1 MRKGGVMKVRKKL
14 GTLVDYDSSKVF
26 QVVLNAIEDARAAEG
41 KKFDQRYDTVI
52 ASHVTDAVD
61 DEVSSTD
68 DWIDHRELQDIIY
81 KCLIDAYEVIA
92 AREYLHY
99 SDKKN
104 QWHEDSNDVE
114 EAVKQVIGGD
124 PNVVNE
130 NGNKDSRQL
139 VTQRDLIAG
148 QVFRTMGLKMYP
160 KDIQE
165 AHEEGL
171 IHIHDTDY
179 STLLPYTNCCVVN
192 IEDMLN
198 NGFHMGETLIT
209 KPHTIGVATA
219 LVAEILNAVS
229 MSQFGG
235 TTAPDIDVVLAPFA
249 KMNYEQHLR
258 DADDF
263 HIPEPERYAHDLTKS
278 DIYEAMQGLEYNI
291 NSMHANAG
299 QVPFTAITFGQS
311 LDWFGREIQK
321 AILNVRI
328 KGLNGKTAIFPKL
341 SLILDDGVNLK
352 PTDPNYDIKQLGM
365 KCSSLRDYPDVIMAK
380 NNRKMSGGTKV
391 ISGMGCRS
399 YLPAWVNPV
408 TGEEQTSGR
417 QNLGVATLNL
427 PRVALDSHGDKTR
440 FWELFKERVELVHKA
455 LQVRIKQV
463 ERATPES
470 APILYMEGAIGRL
483 KAGDDVRVLWK
494 HKRASVSFGF
504 IGIYEMNTVFY
515 GPDWE
520 TDGEARAFAI
530 SVVQYIRDQ
539 CDKWYKEEDYYYS
552 PYGTPSESLT
562 DKFCRIDT
570 IKYGKVKNIT
580 DKDYYTNSFH
590 LDPRKKWT
598 PFEKMAFESPYPM
611 IASGGN
617 IDYNELPD
625 ISHNLKALEAIWDYS
640 NDVGINYLG
649 TNVPIDYCSK
659 CGFHGQCLETA
670 KGWAC
675 PQCGATEG
683 LQIVQ
688 RLCGL
693 TNK

>member
-1 MRKGGVMKVRKKL
+1 MLKVKKKS
-14 GTLVDYDSSKVF
+14 GIFVDYDSDKVF
-26 QVVLNAIEDARAAEG
+26 QVVMNAIEDARVAEG
-41 KKFDQRYDTVI
+41 RTFDQRYDTLI
-52 ASHVTDAVD
+52 ASRVTDSVE
-61 DEVSSTD
+61 DEVASNYD
-68 DWIDHRELQDIIY
+68 DWVDCADMQDIIY
-81 KCLIDAYEVIA
+81 RCLVDAKEVIG
-92 AREYLHY
+92 AREYMHY

-104 QWHEDSNDVE
+104 QWHNDSDDVE
-114 EAVKQVIGGD
+114 EAVKQVLGRD

-148 QVFRTMGLKMYP
+148 QVFRKLGLKMYP
-160 KDIQE
+160 EEIRR

-198 NGFHMGETLIT
+198 KGFHMGETLIT
-209 KPHTIGVATA
+209 RPHTIGVATA

-235 TTAPDIDVVLAPFA
+235 TTAPDIDLVLSPFA
-249 KMNYEQHLR
+249 KMNYNQHLEN
-258 DADDF
+258 ASKY
-263 HIPEPERYAHDLTKS
+263 HIENPEHYAHDMTRH

-311 LDWFGREIQK
+311 TDWFGREIQK
-321 AILNVRI
+321 AILQVRI

-341 SLILDDGVNLK
+341 SLILDDGVNLN
-352 PTDPNYDIKQLGM
+352 PGDPNYDIKKLGL
-365 KCSSLRDYPDVIMAK
+365 KCSSLRDYPDIIMAK

-417 QNLGVATLNL
+417 QNLGVVTLNL
-427 PRVALDSHGDKTR
+427 PRIALDSHGDKQA
-440 FWELFKERVELVHKA
+440 FEKLFKERVELVHEA
-455 LQVRIKQV
+455 LKVRIKQV

-483 KAGDDVRVLWK
+483 KPGDDIRVLWK

-515 GPDWE
+515 GPEWE
-520 TDGEARAFAI
+520 TNKEAKDFAI
-530 SVVQYIRDQ
+530 GVVQYIK
-539 CDKWYKEEDYYYS
+539 DKCSEWYQEEDYYYS
-552 PYGTPSESLT
+552 LYGTPSESLT
-562 DKFCRIDT
+562 DSFCQGD
-570 IKYGKVKNIT
+570 KKVYGNIKNIT
-580 DKDYYTNSFH
+580 DKNYYVNSFH
-590 LDPRKKWT
+590 LDPRKNWT
-598 PFEKMAFESPYPM
+598 PFDKMKFESPYPM

-625 ISHNLKALEAIWDYS
+625 ISRNLRALETIWNYS
-640 NDVGINYLG
+640 NDIGINYLG
-649 TNVPIDYCSK
+649 TNVPIDYCSN

-670 KGWAC
+670 RGWAC
-675 PQCGATEG
+675 PQCGATDG